1 MRKTILGPALAALAL
16 TIAGGALAAPSF
28 PTIKHDD
35 EKKNPQDTVV
45 GLTKDE
51 AKDAKK
57 NADVAKHKAK
67 TAVHKAKV
75 AEHKADDAAKAAQKA
90 ARP

>member
-16 TIAGGALAAPSF
+16 TVAGSSLAAPSF

-35 EKKNPQDTVV
+35 EKKNPQAAVI

-51 AKDAKK
+51 AKDATK
-57 NADVAKHKAK
+57 NAHRAR
-67 TAVHKAKV
+67 HKAKV
-75 AEHKADDAAKAAQKA
+75 AQHKADVAATDAQKA
-90 ARP
+90 GGQ

>member
-1 MRKTILGPALAALAL
+1 MRKTILGPGLAALAL
-16 TIAGGALAAPSF
+16 MIAGSSLAAPSF

-57 NADVAKHKAK
+57 NAHHARHKAK
-67 TAVHKAKV
+67 A
-75 AEHKADDAAKAAQKA
+75 AEHEAHEAHEAAQKA
-90 ARP
+90 AGQ